1 MKVCY
6 KNNAGQTLRNVAV
19 FWSIIS
25 KFCLNWALYLRRHC
39 ILVEIFAANQP
50 KYKFLCLPLI
60 SCQNVSQE
68 INQFT
73 LIKKGKYEITQAALI
88 FTLLKFID

>member
-25 KFCLNWALYLRRHC
+25 KFCLSWALYLRRHC
-39 ILVEIFAANQP
+39 ILVEMFGANQP
-50 KYKFLCLPLI
+50 KSKFLCLPLI
-60 SCQNVSQE
+60 SCQSVSQE
-68 INQFT
+68 INQ
-73 LIKKGKYEITQAALI
+73 LILTRENMKVLS
-88 FTLLKFID
+88 FFPC

>member
-39 ILVEIFAANQP
+39 ILVEIFGANQP

-60 SCQNVSQE
+60 SCQSVSQE
-68 INQFT
+68 INQ
-73 LIKKGKYEITQAALI
+73 LILTRENMKVLS
-88 FTLLKFID
+88 FFPC